1 MRKFKEEILLRGLW
15 TIRISFVVTLTPAGP
30 THHSWLAAAAQY
42 SATRPLTRQYTQNR
56 AVYRTW
62 TSAQLVS
69 RQSQVATESSPLLG
83 FSRTQSLLTAS
94 LADLQTKSCW
104 IDSNSGFSFVGEKFY
119 DKNSCTSPC
128 NTRCIMDYQFWQMVW
143 VEKQFCKWKSQD
155 EDDV

>member
-1 MRKFKEEILLRGLW
+1 MRKFKEEILSRGLW
-15 TIRISFVVTLTPAGP
+15 TIRILFVVTLTPAGP

-42 SATRPLTRQYTQNR
+42 SATRPLTCQYTQNR

-104 IDSNSGFSFVGEKFY
+104 ILIQVSVSLVRNFMIRTPAPAHATHVVLWTINFG
-119 DKNSCTSPC
+119 
-128 NTRCIMDYQFWQMVW
+128 
-143 VEKQFCKWKSQD
+143 KWY
-155 EDDV
+155 E